1 MEINVMTVK
10 YSIFGNYDFV
20 DNTPE
25 NVSKLYESFGK
36 EGFMP
41 NMVTLLKIEQPQN
54 KVDQLY
60 RPQLVNKSMPCT
72 ITILP
77 ERVDIETSEGIELEK
92 ILDYFTRIIDS
103 FNLKINRIALNKT
116 SIIANLTKDEQE
128 KLNEKLTPPENCCGE
143 QELIEYVSHRV
154 VRKNNDYLDEKINI
168 GRNLTSATTS
178 TNGETVIDKVQVD
191 TDINTRGENTKE
203 RFEINH
209 CEHFFEFAI
218 ECDQEIL
225 ENMVR
230 VINESKN

>member
-1 MEINVMTVK
+1 M
-10 YSIFGNYDFV
+10 
-20 DNTPE
+20 
-25 NVSKLYESFGK
+25 
-36 EGFMP
+36 
-41 NMVTLLKIEQPQN
+41 
-54 KVDQLY
+54 DQLY

-72 ITILP
+72 ITILR
-77 ERVDIETSEGIELEK
+77 ESVDIETSEGIELEK
-92 ILDYFTRIIDS
+92 ILDYFKRIIDS

-128 KLNEKLTPPENCCGE
+128 KLNEKLTPPEICCVE
-143 QELIEYVSHRV
+143 LELIEYVSYSV
-154 VRKNNDYLDEKINI
+154 VRKKNDYLDEKINI